1 MLGLLAG
8 AAAAF
13 TRDRLDTR
21 LRTAADVERLT
32 GLPVIAELG
41 VDSTGALV
49 EPGARRRGARAGMPR
64 GSLHELASVLLA
76 ARFGG
81 RLLIRPVGT
90 SRGLQELAT
99 VLSPAVAPTRILIG
113 DDLHDLAR
121 ADGAL
126 LRSSHRPLARGRRR
140 QTWPGQERHPRHRR
154 RRAPSRPARAR
165 RERDP
170 SWRSPSRPSPA
181 NGVDTPLGRLVA
193 PAGHRA
199 TGHDA
204 HRGRDHRDDPAA
216 AVAEVRPLGMG
227 HVRGIRP
234 VAWPIA
240 ALLLGYP
247 VWWALGLGGLSV
259 IVVAAPM
266 AVILWRRRPLKVP
279 PGFGLWLLLLAGLL
293 LSSLMLA
300 EMPPD
305 TYGELGPGRFIGYLM
320 RLALYLSLLV
330 LVLYLGNLHEHELPQ
345 LTLIRMLG
353 VLFITTIA
361 GGLLGLVAPGFEFT
375 SPVEMALPDWISGN
389 SFVHNLIH
397 PTAAQT
403 QKMLGYAAPRPEAPF
418 EWANA
423 WGSNLSVLLIWFVVG
438 WWVYGGARRRLVA
451 VLIIAVA
458 VVPIIYSLNRGL
470 WIGLGSQRSTSWSA
484 PAGAPGPRCAWW
496 RRRGR
501 WPSR

>member
-1 MLGLLAG
+1 
-8 AAAAF
+8 
-13 TRDRLDTR
+13 
-21 LRTAADVERLT
+21 
-32 GLPVIAELG
+32 
-41 VDSTGALV
+41 
-49 EPGARRRGARAGMPR
+49 
-64 GSLHELASVLLA
+64 
-76 ARFGG
+76 
-81 RLLIRPVGT
+81 
-90 SRGLQELAT
+90 
-99 VLSPAVAPTRILIG
+99 
-113 DDLHDLAR
+113 
-121 ADGAL
+121 
-126 LRSSHRPLARGRRR
+126 
-140 QTWPGQERHPRHRR
+140 
-154 RRAPSRPARAR
+154 
-165 RERDP
+165 
-170 SWRSPSRPSPA
+170 
-181 NGVDTPLGRLVA
+181 
-193 PAGHRA
+193 
-199 TGHDA
+199 
-204 HRGRDHRDDPAA
+204 
-216 AVAEVRPLGMG
+216 MG

-375 SPVEMALPDWISGN
+375 SPIEMALPDWISGN

-403 QKMLGYAAPRPEAPF
+403 QKVLGYAAPRPEAPF

-451 VLIIAVA
+451 VLIIALA
-458 VVPIIYSLNRGL
+458 VVPVIHSLNRGL
-470 WIGLGSQRSTSWSA
+470 WIGLGVAALYLLVRSGPRARTTMCLV
-484 PAGAPGPRCAWW
+484 AGAGALALALSPLWSIVAQRLDSPHSNDIRAFTVSATVAAAAHSPVIGYGNTRNAVGNHNSATTGKTMWCGECGHPPLGSDGQLWHLLITQGFVGAGLYVTFFAGTIARYW
-496 RRRGR
+496 RDRTPVGMAGVLVMILVLLYMFVYDGLVTPLSLYLISFALLWRASLTRG
-501 WPSR
+501 SA